1 MLEARKTPR
10 PLGNVVRVAEARDMA
25 ALENLDVGPAVEEM
39 RVVEADGIDIIDVK
53 FSSADL

>member
-1 MLEARKTPR
+1 
-10 PLGNVVRVAEARDMA
+10 MA
-25 ALENLDVGPAVEEM
+25 ALENLDAGPAVEEM